1 MSDLTLPPSI
11 TLKPTA
17 VGVAVLTLNGVT
29 VEVSLPR
36 SRGLHDIPD
45 PELVDRARRLARE
58 ALVTAAEALSA

>member
-1 MSDLTLPPSI
+1 MPDLTLPPSI

-17 VGVAVLTLNGVT
+17 VDVAVITVGGAT

-45 PELVDRARRLARE
+45 PELVARARRMALE
-58 ALVTAAEALSA
+58 ALRAAADTLSA

>member
-58 ALVTAAEALSA
+58 ALVSAAEALSA

>member
-1 MSDLTLPPSI
+1 MTNLTLPPSI

-17 VGVAVLTLNGVT
+17 VGVAVTTLGGVT

-45 PELVDRARRLARE
+45 PELVARARRMALE
-58 ALVTAAEALSA
+58 ALVTAAQTLSA

>member
-17 VGVAVLTLNGVT
+17 VDVAVMTLGGVS